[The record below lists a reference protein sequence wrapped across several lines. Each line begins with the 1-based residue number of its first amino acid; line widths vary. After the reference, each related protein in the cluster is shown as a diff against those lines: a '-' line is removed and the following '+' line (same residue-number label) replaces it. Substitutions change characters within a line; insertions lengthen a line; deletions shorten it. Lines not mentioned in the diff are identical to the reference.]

1 MDSIIFD
8 QFESKNLGSMKNRSV
23 MSPMTRGFADKNHC
37 ATNQMSDYYERR
49 AKNGIA
55 LIITEGII
63 IHPSADGYNNVPH
76 LYNDIQVQS
85 WKNIT
90 EKIHKHN
97 SKVYA
102 QLWHCGRIS
111 HSDFTGGAAP
121 VSSTNNPASGMNRQ
135 NNKPYGIPRA
145 LLKEELSEITD
156 MFVNSSLK
164 AIDAGFDGVQLHF
177 GHGYLIDQFFDAKV
191 NDRTDE
197 YGGTVENRCR
207 FALDIVKKTIE
218 TIGSDKLMIRISPS
232 RFMGK
237 IYNWDNLD
245 EMLKYLIP
253 ELDQLGLRQLDV
265 SCANANYFETSGLV
279 IHKIRKM
286 WPHLLIGGASL
297 TKENATKEIENGNL
311 DMVTWGRHILANIDF
326 MSKLKKGDAI
336 LEMTNDMRNKLF

>member
-76 LYNDIQVQS
+76 LYNDTHIES

-97 SKVYA
+97 SKIYA

-111 HSDFTGGAAP
+111 HSDFTGGVAP

-145 LLKEELSEITD
+145 LLKEELSLITLALLTAP
-156 MFVNSSLK
+156 NL
-164 AIDAGFDGVQLHF
+164 
-177 GHGYLIDQFFDAKV
+177 
-191 NDRTDE
+191 
-197 YGGTVENRCR
+197 GG
-207 FALDIVKKTIE
+207 
-218 TIGSDKLMIRISPS
+218 
-232 RFMGK
+232 
-237 IYNWDNLD
+237 
-245 EMLKYLIP
+245 
-253 ELDQLGLRQLDV
+253 
-265 SCANANYFETSGLV
+265 
-279 IHKIRKM
+279 
-286 WPHLLIGGASL
+286 
-297 TKENATKEIENGNL
+297 
-311 DMVTWGRHILANIDF
+311 IL
-326 MSKLKKGDAI
+326 
-336 LEMTNDMRNKLF
+336 